1 MAEPKS
7 KGLSTP
13 PPAETTAGTDTLKK
27 TRRSLMDI
35 DQIKTAID
43 SLEYPD
49 IVALRDHLEK
59 LVDKKHDEHVRQ
71 VRERI
76 KNDVKQA
83 GLSLQDVFGNAV
95 SETTVATKG
104 RKLPILY
111 ADPENPAHA
120 WSGRGK
126 TPGWLHKKIEAGARL
141 EDFKVEEQS

>member
-1 MAEPKS
+1 
-7 KGLSTP
+7 
-13 PPAETTAGTDTLKK
+13 
-27 TRRSLMDI
+27 MDI